1 MSIPTIRPQAK
12 RYRAL
17 LARHFLIRFHMSLIL
32 VAVMAAAVLSSKAFL
47 LAGLNSLP
55 IRYPLAAIA
64 GYLVFLGLVRIW
76 VSYVTRNKLSFRQ
89 RAHRSAGDIAL
100 DTDLG
105 LIAGDS
111 TSVSSPVEEVH
122 FGGGS
127 SGGGGASRSFE
138 VDPSGSSE
146 GGSSWMP
153 KVSFDID
160 LDDGGWI
167 LIVLGILIAV
177 IFGAGTYLI
186 YVAPEMLPEVAA
198 QVVLASALKRASTKL
213 EQGDWAI
220 SLIRGTIVPFLLI
233 LLMTIGLGVVAHRNC
248 PLATKLADAISCPQG

>member
-1 MSIPTIRPQAK
+1 MSIPIIRPQAK

-111 TSVSSPVEEVH
+111 TSVSSPVETVH

-138 VDPSGSSE
+138 VGH
-146 GGSSWMP
+146 
-153 KVSFDID
+153 F
-160 LDDGGWI
+160 
-167 LIVLGILIAV
+167 
-177 IFGAGTYLI
+177 
-186 YVAPEMLPEVAA
+186 
-198 QVVLASALKRASTKL
+198 
-213 EQGDWAI
+213 
-220 SLIRGTIVPFLLI
+220 I
-233 LLMTIGLGVVAHRNC
+233 LLHSSFILTPAPPV
-248 PLATKLADAISCPQG
+248 

>member
-17 LARHFLIRFHMSLIL
+17 LAKHFLVRFHMSLIL
-32 VAVMAAAVLSSKAFL
+32 AAVMAVAVLSSKTML

-55 IRYPLAAIA
+55 VRYPLAAIA

-76 VSYVTRNKLSFRQ
+76 VAFVTRNKISFRQ
-89 RAHRSAGDIAL
+89 RARRSVGDIAL
-100 DTDLG
+100 NTGLG
-105 LIAGDS
+105 LISDDG
-111 TSVSSPVEEVH
+111 TSVSSPVETVH

-138 VDPSGSSE
+138 VDAGGSSE

-153 KVSFDID
+153 DVSFDI
-160 LDDGGWI
+160 DDGGWI
-167 LIVLGILIAV
+167 LIVLGILLAV

-213 EQGDWAI
+213 EQGDWAM
-220 SLIRGTIVPFLLI
+220 SLIGGTIVPFLLI
-233 LLMTIGLGVVAHRNC
+233 LLMTIGLGVVAHRSC
-248 PLATKLADAISCPQG
+248 PQATKLADAISCPQS